1 MNEHTK
7 GELTFRGKTGEGDA
21 LIDID
26 GEYFA
31 RIVFPMKKDKKN
43 VEANAKEL
51 VRRWNAFDSTSQSKP
66 PVEGKTDNPDPS
78 PEQVN
83 ANLLT
88 VSQIAEELG
97 EPPQRVTYIIR
108 KYRLKPVQRI
118 GIIRLFDDRQVE
130 VIKQGLYGIQI
141 RSSR

>member
-66 PVEGKTDNPDPS
+66 PVEDKTDNPDPS
-78 PEQVN
+78 PEQVS

-88 VSQIAEELG
+88 IGQIADRLR
-97 EPPQRVTYIIR
+97 EPPARVAYIVSKCRIKAVQRV
-108 KYRLKPVQRI
+108 
-118 GIIRLFDDRQVE
+118 GIIRLFSAEQLE
-130 VIKQGLYGIQI
+130 AIKRGLYGIQI